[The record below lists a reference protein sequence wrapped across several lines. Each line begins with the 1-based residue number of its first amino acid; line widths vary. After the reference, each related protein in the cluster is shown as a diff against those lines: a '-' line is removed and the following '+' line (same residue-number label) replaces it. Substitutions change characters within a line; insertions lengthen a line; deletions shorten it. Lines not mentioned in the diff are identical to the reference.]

1 MTLYEYTC
9 YDLTGYRNTG
19 REVRAKD
26 THDLLTFRRARGTGE
41 LVKSAKNLLYAN
53 GLVKETNKYNI
64 P

>member
-41 LVKSAKNLLYAN
+41 LVKSPLRKRTC
-53 GLVKETNKYNI
+53 KRNKQIQYTLMV
-64 P
+64 

>member
-26 THDLLTFRRARGTGE
+26 TTTCLHSAVREE
-41 LVKSAKNLLYAN
+41 LVN
-53 GLVKETNKYNI
+53 
-64 P
+64 

>member
-26 THDLLTFRRARGTGE
+26 THDLLTFRRARGTG
-41 LVKSAKNLLYAN
+41 
-53 GLVKETNKYNI
+53 GLVK
-64 P
+64 

>member
-26 THDLLTFRRARGTGE
+26 THDLLTFRRARGT
-41 LVKSAKNLLYAN
+41 KNLLYAN

>member
-41 LVKSAKNLLYAN
+41 NELKISSTQTDL
-53 GLVKETNKYNI
+53 
-64 P
+64 

>member
-26 THDLLTFRRARGTGE
+26 THDLLTFPVRGTGK
-41 LVKSAKNLLYAN
+41 LVK
-53 GLVKETNKYNI
+53 
-64 P
+64 

>member
-9 YDLTGYRNTG
+9 YDLTGYRG

-41 LVKSAKNLLYAN
+41 LVK
-53 GLVKETNKYNI
+53 
-64 P
+64 

>member
-26 THDLLTFRRARGTGE
+26 THDLLARGTGE
-41 LVKSAKNLLYAN
+41 LVK
-53 GLVKETNKYNI
+53 
-64 P
+64 

>member
-41 LVKSAKNLLYAN
+41 LRKRTCKR
-53 GLVKETNKYNI
+53 NKQIQYTLMV
-64 P
+64 